1 MQCRHYSDT
10 LFWHTGLHRWTVQS
24 DSCSLLLGFATRFVL
39 TTAMENGGRFTD
51 GQVDQQR
58 CLGGWSVTSGVV
70 HLDVKKIIE
79 EYSNN
84 AGLITNN
91 SNKR

>member
-1 MQCRHYSDT
+1 
-10 LFWHTGLHRWTVQS
+10 
-24 DSCSLLLGFATRFVL
+24 
-39 TTAMENGGRFTD
+39 MENGGRFTD

-58 CLGGWSVTSGVV
+58 CLEAWSVTSGVV

>member
-1 MQCRHYSDT
+1 
-10 LFWHTGLHRWTVQS
+10 
-24 DSCSLLLGFATRFVL
+24 
-39 TTAMENGGRFTD
+39 MENGGRFTD

-91 SNKR
+91 SNKTMISTYSTLRTTGFLGTTHNHLLKTAVLKKVMNIG

>member
-1 MQCRHYSDT
+1 M
-10 LFWHTGLHRWTVQS
+10 GLHRWTVQS
-24 DSCSLLLGFATRFVL
+24 DSCSLLLGVATRFVL

-79 EYSNN
+79 QYSNN
-84 AGLITNN
+84 AGLITPG
-91 SNKR
+91 RY